1 MRNNEK
7 CLRKKLRFKKKKIIH
22 TSMFFSIKITVLA
35 GDQNKSYNKFIPFDL
50 HCLHK
55 SFYQKITLGG
65 FFGVNTLTELKTA

>member
-1 MRNNEK
+1 
-7 CLRKKLRFKKKKIIH
+7 
-22 TSMFFSIKITVLA
+22 MFFSIKITVLA

-55 SFYQKITLGG
+55 SVYQKITLGG